1 MNVKDPICGMSLEPN
16 ETKFKSEFL
25 TKQCYFDS
33 EYCMRSFIEGPRVA
47 YFSMEIG
54 IKSNIPTYSGGLGVL
69 AGDVVRSS
77 ADLRIPLVAV
87 TLLCKE
93 GHLRQRITPD
103 GVQLEYPEKWD
114 PSKFMRLL
122 PATVAVRI
130 GEDDVKVGAW
140 VYNQESVTGGV
151 VPVLFLTTDVEGN
164 IKCDREITDFLYR
177 GDEAH
182 RLKQEIVLGI
192 GGVKILEAL
201 NINIKKYHMNEGH
214 SSLLTLEL
222 LKRNGMNAD
231 KVKNLCVFTTHTPV
245 EAAFDK
251 FSYDLVLGVLGPELP
266 QDVLIKYGG
275 SSQLNLTLLALN
287 LSKYTNGVTEAH
299 MEYSRKIFPG
309 YNIQEITNGVHSYT
323 WTCQY
328 FRDLFDTY
336 IRGWA
341 NEPERLVR
349 VDSIPNNELWTA
361 HMRSKQDLLDFVK
374 EKADLRM
381 DVGTLTLGFARR
393 ATAYKRATMIF
404 SDLEKLEEVNRQGK
418 IQLVFAG
425 KAHPRDEGGKM
436 LIRDIYRYIDL
447 LKNKIEIVYLENYDM
462 EMAGVMTSGVDIW
475 LNTPLPPYEASGTS
489 GMKAAHNG
497 VVNFSVLDGWWV
509 EGCVEGLTGWAIGPF
524 PDQKINDAERRKRE
538 LADLYNKLEYLIIPK
553 FYKERDSW
561 ISMMR
566 NSIGKI
572 AYYFNS
578 HRMMRR
584 YATDAYI

>member
-1 MNVKDPICGMSLEPN
+1 MSLEPN

-87 TLLCKE
+87 TLLSKE

-114 PSKFMRLL
+114 PSKFMSLL
-122 PATVAVRI
+122 PATAAVRI
-130 GEDDVKVGAW
+130 GESDVKVGAW
-140 VYNQESVTGGV
+140 VYNQESTTGGV

-164 IKCDREITDFLYR
+164 VKCDREITDFLYR

-266 QDVLIKYGG
+266 QEVLIKYGG

-328 FRDLFDTY
+328 FRELFDAH

-349 VDSIPNNELWTA
+349 VDSIPNDELWTA

-374 EKADLRM
+374 EKVGLRM

-404 SDLEKLEEVNRQGK
+404 SDLEKLEEVDRQGK

-436 LIRDIYRYIDL
+436 LIRDIYRYIDQ
-447 LKNKIEIVYLENYDM
+447 LKNKVEIVYLENYDM
-462 EMAGVMTSGVDIW
+462 EMAGIMTSGVDIW